1 MESTKNNAADATCS
15 LLGAENT
22 AVAMYE
28 KYSHTLMCAQA
39 SHAHVCDYVL
49 VNAQHFWQHCLDVEL
64 LESHLQ
70 LNLVPSYG
78 QWI

>member
-1 MESTKNNAADATCS
+1 
-15 LLGAENT
+15 
-22 AVAMYE
+22 MYE

-78 QWI
+78 HWM